1 MEVAMSNTESH
12 DLDALQRL
20 LADEWDYRVREDPL
34 FATRCGD
41 HRFNDR
47 LPDVSPEAYRRRAA
61 QARLFLERLQAIGH
75 DRLPPEAR
83 LNFEFFKREIENQI
97 AEYEFGAHFMP
108 LTKSAGPQADF
119 PDLLNI
125 VPLGT
130 LLDYENYLKRLEGFN
145 RFAQDHI
152 ELMRAGMQAGY
163 VSPRVVLSG
172 IAESIQ
178 SHIVDDPAQSL
189 FFDPFEHLPAGLGE
203 AEEARLR
210 KAGRAAIVNSVVPGY
225 RSLLEFLVHEYT
237 PAARL
242 EVAASAMPNGRA
254 FYEHRVRK
262 YTSLDLTPR
271 QVHDTGLREVQR
283 IHAEMAEVIRQV
295 GFAGSF
301 REFAD
306 FMRNERRFYVDTPAA
321 LLQYVALI
329 AKKMDGELPR
339 LFKKLPRTPYG
350 LRPIP
355 DYVAPNTTS
364 AYYFLPTGDGS
375 TAGFYYVN
383 TYDLKSRPLY
393 EYEALSFH
401 EAVPGHHLQFALQ
414 LELENAPNFRR
425 FGEATAFTEG
435 WALYAERL
443 GLEVGFY
450 QDPYSNFGRLIFEM
464 WRAARLVVDTGL
476 HYLGWTRQQAIDYML
491 ENTALSS
498 LNITNEVD
506 RYIAL
511 PGQALAY
518 KIGEL
523 KIREL
528 RASAEQSLG
537 PKFDVREF
545 HDVVLR
551 HGGIPLAVLEANVLE
566 WLGVKRN

>member
-1 MEVAMSNTESH
+1 MPDTESR
-12 DLDALQRL
+12 DLNALKRL
-20 LADEWDYRVREDPL
+20 FADEWGYRVREDPL

-47 LPDVSPEAYRRRAA
+47 LPDVSPEAYRRRTA
-61 QARLFLERLQAIGH
+61 QARLFLARLQAIGH
-75 DRLPPEAR
+75 DRLPPEAQ

-108 LTKSAGPQADF
+108 LTKSSGPQADF

-130 LLDYENYLKRLEGFN
+130 LADYENYLKRLEGFD
-145 RFAQDHI
+145 RFAQEHV
-152 ELMRAGMQAGY
+152 ELMRAGIQAGY
-163 VSPRVVLSG
+163 VPPQVVLSG

-178 SHIVDDPAQSL
+178 AHTVDDPAQSL
-189 FFDPFEHLPAGLGE
+189 FFRPFEHLPAGLRE
-203 AEEARLR
+203 AEQSRLR
-210 KAGRAAIVNSVVPGY
+210 KAGQAAIVNSVVPGY

-237 PAARL
+237 PAARH
-242 EVAASAMPNGRA
+242 EVAASALPNGRA

-262 YTSLDLTPR
+262 FTSLDLTPQ
-271 QVHDTGLREVQR
+271 QVYDIGLREVRR
-283 IHAEMAEVIRQV
+283 IHAEMEEVIRQA

-306 FMRNERRFYVDTPAA
+306 FMRNERRFYADTPAA
-321 LLQYVALI
+321 LLQHVALI

-355 DYVAPNTTS
+355 DYIAPNTTS
-364 AYYFLPTGDGS
+364 AYYFLPAGDGS
-375 TAGFYYVN
+375 TAGFYYIN

-414 LELENAPNFRR
+414 LELENVPNFRR

-450 QDPYSNFGRLIFEM
+450 RDPDSNFGRLIFEM
-464 WRAARLVVDTGL
+464 WRAARLVVDSGL

-491 ENTALSS
+491 ENTALSA

-506 RYIAL
+506 RYIAW

-528 RASAEQSLG
+528 RASAEQELG

-551 HGGIPLAVLEANVLE
+551 HGGIPLTVLEANVLV
-566 WLGVKRN
+566 WLGIKRD